1 MMFED
6 TDTDA
11 TKLFEKI
18 QRFYRE
24 VEKVENYQVLI
35 SGMVIAVA
43 LDNAFMH
50 EDCGKL
56 LRDAQSVIVYRSSPG

>member
-18 QRFYRE
+18 QRFCRE
-24 VEKVENYQVLI
+24 VSNIDNYQVLI
-35 SGMVIAVA
+35 SGMVIAIA
-43 LDNAFMH
+43 LDNVFMH
-50 EDCGKL
+50 
-56 LRDAQSVIVYRSSPG
+56 

>member
-18 QRFYRE
+18 QRFCRE
-24 VEKVENYQVLI
+24 VEKVDNYQVLI

-43 LDNAFMH
+43 LDNVFMH
-50 EDCGKL
+50 
-56 LRDAQSVIVYRSSPG
+56 